1 MNAGTE
7 VVVARTGV
15 ANLAAV
21 VAALRR
27 AGARPVLSDRAGDV
41 RDAGAVVLP
50 GVGSFAAG
58 MRALVDTGLDLAL
71 RDRVRDGRPTLAICL
86 GMQLLGLASAESPG
100 VEGVGA
106 VDARYARFAGEIRV
120 PQIGWNAVVAPPE
133 ARILANGDAYFA
145 NSFRLDRA
153 PDGWTAA
160 WSGHGG
166 SFVAALERGAVVACQ
181 FHPELSGAFGAGIV
195 ERWIAAARREVCAC

>member
-86 GMQLLGLASAESPG
+86 GMQILGLGSEESPG
-100 VEGVGA
+100 VAGVGA
-106 VDARYARFAGEIRV
+106 VDARYERFVGEIRV
-120 PQIGWNAVVAPPE
+120 PQIGWNAVVAPSE
-133 ARILANGDAYFA
+133 ARILARGDAYYA

-153 PDGWTAA
+153 PDGWAAA
-160 WSGHGG
+160 WSDHGG
-166 SFVAALERGAVVACQ
+166 PFVAALERGAVVACQ
-181 FHPELSGAFGAGIV
+181 FHPELSGAYGAGIV
-195 ERWIAAARREVCAC
+195 ERWIAAARREACAC